1 MGQSYSLVTVATSV
15 LLLGLHVSPSL
26 AAVSTS
32 VAQQYR
38 INLRVTFR
46 AFCSACQWYIED
58 PLLKLIGTQEYRNII
73 DLTLLPT
80 AGMIEEP
87 DGTITCEA
95 GSLEC
100 TGHRWQVCVL
110 HKNRDDIVK
119 YLGTIVCIEG
129 DESGQIGDWA
139 TKMNNCVAEEERVA
153 TKECFDHKSKDLL
166 LNVVLMK
173 ANIVDAK
180 LLLFSFQM
188 IREEQS
194 GSIPWMPYT
203 VVNHKVIG
211 SATKGVSLKML
222 KTNICLAYTGPKTFY
237 PAECV
242 KLVGEQKKFAP
253 EDTVTEKGDNPLVAP
268 EGKPQGIIALAKEAI
283 NTEIESSV
291 IESGDGK
298 DMENVAVPAPA
309 FVPATA
315 KKSGKVQMELYWRAF
330 CPGCTFFITKQLLSL
345 IRDKEYVLTITTVVT
360 LDVFSDSY
368 CTICPLH
375 RFQEII
381 DFHPVPAA
389 GMSYDAKGKFVCAAG
404 RVECLGHKWLSC
416 AVEEFQQIGELVEH
430 IACMESKDNKGMT
443 WSSVMSR
450 CFDGEALTKMK
461 TCYGSKSVELLQKNV
476 AKMQALRVSWMPY
489 VRSSCVIATP
499 YYSYLIV
506 RAEYLQV
513 LINGVPLG
521 TAKRGISLK
530 QLMDAVCKA
539 YSGPQNL
546 WPASC
551 QPKRLRE
558 EATEPEPPAEKEDAV
573 KPCTPK
579 EKDADITGAQHVDIP
594 GIGKALPSEPVA
606 KTITKFEAKV
616 VGGKE
621 ADDEEVSA
629 TFIAII
635 LPGVCFVGLLVVALR
650 LTRDHKKDA

>member
-46 AFCSACQWYIED
+46 AFCPACQWYIED

-80 AGMIEEP
+80 AGMTEEP

-139 TKMNNCVAEEERVA
+139 TKMNNCVAEEERAVI
-153 TKECFDHKSKDLL
+153 KECFDHKSKDLL
-166 LNVVLMK
+166 LN
-173 ANIVDAK
+173 
-180 LLLFSFQM
+180 M

-345 IRDKEYVLTITTVVT
+345 IRDKE
-360 LDVFSDSY
+360 
-368 CTICPLH
+368 
-375 RFQEII
+375 FQEII

-489 VRSSCVIATP
+489 
-499 YYSYLIV
+499 
-506 RAEYLQV
+506 V

>member
-46 AFCSACQWYIED
+46 AFCPACQWYIED

-80 AGMIEEP
+80 AGMTEEP

-139 TKMNNCVAEEERVA
+139 TKMNNCVAEEERAVI
-153 TKECFDHKSKDLL
+153 KECFDHKSKDLL
-166 LNVVLMK
+166 LNV

-330 CPGCTFFITKQLLSL
+330 WYPRL
-345 IRDKEYVLTITTVVT
+345 YVFHHKTTAVT
-360 LDVFSDSY
+360 YSRQRVCIDNYYCSYTDVFSDSY

-489 VRSSCVIATP
+489 
-499 YYSYLIV
+499 
-506 RAEYLQV
+506 V

>member
-32 VAQQYR
+32 VDQQYR
-38 INLRVTFR
+38 VNLRVTFR
-46 AFCSACQWYIED
+46 AFCPACQWYIED
-58 PLLKLIGTQEYRNII
+58 PLLKLIGTQEYRDII

-80 AGMIEEP
+80 AGMTEEP

-166 LNVVLMK
+166 LN
-173 ANIVDAK
+173 
-180 LLLFSFQM
+180 M

-291 IESGDGK
+291 IEGGDGK

-345 IRDKEYVLTITTVVT
+345 IRDKE
-360 LDVFSDSY
+360 
-368 CTICPLH
+368 
-375 RFQEII
+375 FQEII

-443 WSSVMSR
+443 WSSVMNR

-476 AKMQALRVSWMPY
+476 AKMQALRISWLPY
-489 VRSSCVIATP
+489 
-499 YYSYLIV
+499 
-506 RAEYLQV
+506 V

-579 EKDADITGAQHVDIP
+579 EKDADTTGAQHVDIP